1 MWARQEK
8 IELYNWSKSRGPWS
22 GHAAG
27 WVTHLGTTEC
37 RYIAGFNQ
45 ICKILSSGFTALP
58 TIWSVCFLY
67 WCCLY
72 VLYQLKIMQPECY
85 LFTVLIA
92 TNNPSMKG
100 RRGEHTLLSFQLSIE
115 HTVVALTSV
124 MKHRCRV
131 PRFRPGLYSS
141 SDMPPYSSLVSPMN
155 ICRRDP
161 SLLRAKSDNAAAN
174 TAESQS
180 KPIQS
185 SVWKKKEE
193 KEAKGLAAH
202 LCDSTPQ

>member
-1 MWARQEK
+1 MIRLLFVLKLFVCALSTQ
-8 IELYNWSKSRGPWS
+8 NNV
-22 GHAAG
+22 A
-27 WVTHLGTTEC
+27 WV
-37 RYIAGFNQ
+37 
-45 ICKILSSGFTALP
+45 
-58 TIWSVCFLY
+58 
-67 WCCLY
+67 
-72 VLYQLKIMQPECY
+72 
-85 LFTVLIA
+85 LFIHSIDLHSCA